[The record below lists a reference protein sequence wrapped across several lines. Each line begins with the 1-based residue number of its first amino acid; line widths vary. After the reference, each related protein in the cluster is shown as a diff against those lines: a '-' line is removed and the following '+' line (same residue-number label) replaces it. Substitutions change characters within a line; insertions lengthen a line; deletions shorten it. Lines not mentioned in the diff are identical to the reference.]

1 MTLPWMNTSCDEHD
15 VGNRPQATRTRW
27 QGGVAGT
34 RSHSQKRAAMARVP
48 LLMTTSDWTLATEDD
63 NHAND
68 GKASLA
74 LDRYPCL
81 FFQPKCWVQHIRI
94 RPTVIR
100 SMKRI
105 L

>member
-15 VGNRPQATRTRW
+15 AGNRPQATRTRW

-63 NHAND
+63 NHAKN
-68 GKASLA
+68 GTTSSFFKWYPATFVGQL
-74 LDRYPCL
+74 RYL
-81 FFQPKCWVQHIRI
+81 KV
-94 RPTVIR
+94 
-100 SMKRI
+100 
-105 L
+105 